1 MRYIDALANRLA
13 LGSKEL
19 QWQRLIYVVNKT
31 LKMVKKTGND
41 LFIVDNSDNDW
52 KVVNYLTEWADISHQ
67 FDIATGYFEIGALLA
82 LDGKWQQ
89 LAHIRILMG
98 DEVTKR
104 THRALVEGLARVG
117 QLLDESIEREK
128 QKNDFLTGVDHIVQ
142 ALATGKL
149 QCRVYTKKKFHAKA
163 YITHSKLAV
172 VGSSALVGSSNFTQP
187 GLTGNVELNVQ
198 LRREVEDLQQ
208 WFDTH
213 WNDAEDASVAVLKV
227 VERHTRH
234 YLPFEVYAKA
244 LQAYFNNYEE
254 TAGDW
259 ERKQSRMYPILD
271 QYQRDGYAA
280 LLKIGG
286 KYGGAFL
293 CDGVGLGK
301 TFVGLMLIERLVKFE
316 RKKVLLVVPKSGREP
331 VWESSL
337 RRHLPELFG
346 DFSNLVLINHTD
358 LQRGGEWVEKLQRLK
373 EQADVIVIDEAHHF
387 RNPGTKKET
396 SRYWQ
401 MQSIAKGKQVFML
414 TATPINNR
422 LIDLQ
427 HLIEHFT
434 QRAPDHFNETL
445 GIHSL
450 PGHFRKLEKELTKRL
465 GIEAL
470 QGELTGFEVSDFLA
484 HDSLFRE
491 LVVQR
496 SRAYV
501 KQSQLTA
508 GAKAA
513 LFPKR
518 AAPKVADY
526 SVKKTY
532 GKLLAMLEKAFNR
545 KHPLFTLPMYYPLAY
560 SKVPVADGFEDN
572 RQKQVVGLIRI
583 LFLKRFESSARAFE
597 TSCQQ
602 LLRKVLAFVTV
613 NSTTRHELAALERWR
628 IHQEELLGEVQ
639 KRQQQLFDPGPEG
652 QDDTE
657 EDVIPDEMLAEV
669 ELLNRDEFD
678 VPQML
683 SESLQDLNQL
693 AEFLNELRQFKPS
706 HDDKL
711 RALVHLLKSDPVL
724 KKHKVMI
731 FSEFSATARYLAQEL
746 ERAGIKGI
754 DQIDSATKGSRGDVI
769 RRFSPYYNNMTS
781 QALADLGQ
789 SETRVLIATDVLSEG
804 LNLQDATRLINYDLH
819 WNPVRLMQRIGRVD
833 RRMNPDI
840 EKVLVKDHPEVK
852 DIRGTVEYWNFL
864 PPGELDELLNLFKK
878 VSNKTLLI
886 SKTLGIEGKKLLR
899 PEDDFAALR
908 DFDHQ
913 LEGEPTALETMHLAY
928 QQLLVNHPDL
938 PQRLQVLPGR
948 VFSGKTHIQPGAQAV
963 FFCFAL
969 PSKAP
974 SVTVQDEE
982 SEAWTLTKGRTEWL
996 LLDLQSGKVLDN
1008 AAAIDAVIRCEPT
1021 TPRQCLIAHMT
1032 LSEARAKVEK
1042 HLKNGYLRQVQA
1054 PLGVLPQLLAWMEL
1068 N

>member
-1 MRYIDALANRLA
+1 MSA
-13 LGSKEL
+13 
-19 QWQRLIYVVNKT
+19 
-31 LKMVKKTGND
+31 KTGND
-41 LFIVDNSDNDW
+41 LFIVDNSDEDW
-52 KVVNYLTEWADISHQ
+52 KVLNYLAEWSEISHK

-82 LDGKWQQ
+82 LDGKWQK
-89 LAHIRILMG
+89 LDHIRILMG

-104 THRALVEGLARVG
+104 THRALAEGLSRVG
-117 QLLDESIEREK
+117 QLLDDSIEREK
-128 QKNDFLTGVDHIVQ
+128 QRNDFLTGVDQIVQ
-142 ALATGKL
+142 AIASGKI
-149 QCRVYTKKKFHAKA
+149 QCRVYAKKKFHAKA

-172 VGSSALVGSSNFTQP
+172 VGSSALVGSSNFTYP

-198 LRREVEDLQQ
+198 LRREVEELQQ
-208 WFDTH
+208 WFEAH
-213 WNDAEDASVAVLKV
+213 WDEAEDASAEVLKV
-227 VERHTRH
+227 MERQTRN
-234 YLPFEVYAKA
+234 YLPFEVYAKS

-259 ERKQSRMYPILD
+259 ERHQSRMYPVLD
-271 QYQRDGYAA
+271 QYQRDGYGS
-280 LLKIGG
+280 LLKIGN

-316 RKKVLLVVPKSGREP
+316 RKKVLLIVPKSGREP

-337 RRHLPELFG
+337 RTYLPELFG

-358 LQRGGEWVEKLQRLK
+358 LQRGGDWHEKIQRLK
-373 EQADVIVIDEAHHF
+373 EQADVVVIDEAHHF
-387 RNPGTKKET
+387 RNPSTKKET

-401 MQSIAKGKQVFML
+401 MQDLAKDKTVFML

-434 QRAPDHFNETL
+434 QREPSHFKDTL

-450 PGHFRKLEKELTKRL
+450 PGHFRKLEKELGKRMGSEL
-465 GIEAL
+465 L
-470 QGELTGFEVSDFLA
+470 QGELAGVETGDILSQ
-484 HDSLFRE
+484 DSLFRE

-501 KQSQLTA
+501 RQSQITA

-513 LFPKR
+513 LFPTR
-518 AAPKVADY
+518 EAPKVADY

-532 GKLLAMLEKAFNR
+532 GKLLSMVEKAFN
-545 KHPLFTLPMYYPLAY
+545 KKQPLFTLPMYYPLAY
-560 SKVPVADGFEDN
+560 SKVPVEDGFEDN

-583 LFLKRFESSARAFE
+583 LFLKRFESSASAFE
-597 TSCQQ
+597 SSCQQ
-602 LLRKVLAFVTV
+602 LLRKVMAFIQV
-613 NSTTRHELAALERWR
+613 NSTTKHEQAALERWR
-628 IHQEELLGEVQ
+628 IHQEELLGDVQ
-639 KRQQQLFDPGPEG
+639 RRQHQLFEEG
-652 QDDTE
+652 GEDEVEQD
-657 EDVIPDEMLAEV
+657 EDVIPEEMLAAV
-669 ELLNRDEFD
+669 ELLDREKFD
-678 VPQML
+678 VSQML

-711 RALVHLLKSDPVL
+711 RALIQLLKSDPVL

-731 FSEFSATARYLAQEL
+731 FSEFSATARYLAKEL
-746 ERAGIKGI
+746 EKAGIKGV
-754 DQIDSATKGSRGDVI
+754 DQIDSGTKRSRSDVI
-769 RRFSPYYNNMTS
+769 RQFAPYYNNMTS
-781 QALADLGQ
+781 QTLADKGHA
-789 SETRVLIATDVLSEG
+789 ETRILIATDVLSEG

-840 EKVLVKDHPEVK
+840 EKKLVKDHPEVK
-852 DIRGTVEYWNFL
+852 PIRGTVEYWNFL
-864 PPGELDELLNLFKK
+864 PPGELDELLNLYKK

-913 LEGEPTALETMHLAY
+913 FEGEPTALETMHLEY
-928 QQLLVNHPDL
+928 QRLLASHPDL
-938 PQRLQVLPGR
+938 PERLQALPGR
-948 VFSGKTHIQPGAQAV
+948 VFSGKQHIQPGTQAV

-969 PSKAP
+969 PGKDNT
-974 SVTVQDEE
+974 VTDPQLEAD
-982 SEAWTLTKGRTEWL
+982 AWTLSAGRTVWL
-996 LLDLQSGKVLDN
+996 LLDLKSGKVIED
-1008 AAAIDAVIRCEPT
+1008 AAAIDTVIHCEPE
-1021 TPRQCLIAHMT
+1021 TPRHCQIVQST

-1042 HLKNGYLRQVQA
+1042 HLKNAYFKHVQA
-1054 PLGVLPQLLAWMEL
+1054 PVGVTSTLLAWMEL

>member
-1 MRYIDALANRLA
+1 
-13 LGSKEL
+13 
-19 QWQRLIYVVNKT
+19 
-31 LKMVKKTGND
+31 MVTKTGND
-41 LFIVDNSDNDW
+41 LFIVDNSDDDW
-52 KVVNYLTEWADISHQ
+52 KVLNYLAEWSEISHK

-82 LDGKWQQ
+82 LDGKWQKLDQ
-89 LAHIRILMG
+89 IRILMG
-98 DEVTKR
+98 DDVTKR
-104 THRALVEGLARVG
+104 THRALVEGLARIG
-117 QLLDESIEREK
+117 HLLDDSIEREK
-128 QKNDFLTGVDHIVQ
+128 QKNDFLIGVDQIVQ
-142 ALATGKL
+142 AIASGKI
-149 QCRVYTKKKFHAKA
+149 QCRVYVKKKFHAKA

-172 VGSSALVGSSNFTQP
+172 VGSSALVGSSNFTYP

-198 LRREVEDLQQ
+198 LRREVEELQQ
-208 WFDTH
+208 WFDAH
-213 WNDAEDASVAVLKV
+213 WAEAEDASAEVLKV
-227 VERHTRH
+227 MERQTRN
-234 YLPFEVYAKA
+234 YLPFEVYAKS

-259 ERKQSRMYPILD
+259 ERHQSRMYPILD
-271 QYQRDGYAA
+271 QYQRDGYGA
-280 LLKIGG
+280 LLKISG

-316 RKKVLLVVPKSGREP
+316 RKKVLLIVPKSGREP

-337 RRHLPELFG
+337 RRYLPELFG
-346 DFSNLVLINHTD
+346 DFSNLVVVNHTD
-358 LQRGGEWVEKLQRLK
+358 LQRGGDWVEKLQRLK
-373 EQADVIVIDEAHHF
+373 EQADVLVIDEAHHF
-387 RNPGTKKET
+387 RNPSTKKDT

-401 MQSIAKGKQVFML
+401 MQGLAKDKTVFML

-434 QRAPDHFNETL
+434 QREAGHFKDTL

-450 PGHFRKLEKELTKRL
+450 PGHFRKLEKELAKRMGGEL
-465 GIEAL
+465 L
-470 QGELTGFEVSDFLA
+470 QGELAGLETGDLLA
-484 HDSLFRE
+484 QDSLFRE

-501 KQSQLTA
+501 KQSQITA
-508 GAKAA
+508 GAKEA

-532 GKLLAMLEKAFNR
+532 GKLLGMVEKAFN
-545 KHPLFTLPMYYPLAY
+545 KKQPLFTLPMYYPLAY

-583 LFLKRFESSARAFE
+583 LFLKRFESSASAFE
-597 TSCQQ
+597 ASCQQ
-602 LLRKVLAFVTV
+602 LLRKVMAFVQV
-613 NSTTRHELAALERWR
+613 NSTTKHEQAALERWR
-628 IHQEELLGEVQ
+628 IHQEELLGDVQ
-639 KRQQQLFDPGPEG
+639 RRQHQLFDNAGEDEAE
-652 QDDTE
+652 QD
-657 EDVIPDEMLAEV
+657 EDVIPEEMLAAV
-669 ELLNRDEFD
+669 ELLDRDQFD

-711 RALVHLLKSDPVL
+711 RALIQLLKTDPVL

-731 FSEFSATARYLAQEL
+731 FSEFSATARYLAKEL
-746 ERAGIKGI
+746 EKAGIKGI
-754 DQIDSATKGSRGDVI
+754 DQIDSATKRSRGDVI
-769 RRFSPYYNNMTS
+769 RQFAPYYNNMTS
-781 QALADLGQ
+781 QALADKGHT
-789 SETRVLIATDVLSEG
+789 ETRVLIATDVLSEG

-840 EKVLVKDHPEVK
+840 EKMLVKDHPEVK
-852 DIRGTVEYWNFL
+852 AIRGTVEYWNFL

-878 VSNKTLLI
+878 VSSKTLLI

-913 LEGEPTALETMHLAY
+913 FEGEPSALETMHLEY
-928 QQLLVNHPDL
+928 QRLLADHPDL
-938 PQRLQVLPGR
+938 PERLKALPGR
-948 VFSGKTHIQPGAQAV
+948 VFSGKVHLQPGTQAV

-969 PSKAP
+969 QGKDNTVTAP
-974 SVTVQDEE
+974 MIE
-982 SEAWTLTKGRTEWL
+982 SDAWTLAAGRTEWL
-996 LLDLQSGKVLDN
+996 LLDLQSGKVLDD
-1008 AAAIDAVIRCEPT
+1008 AAAIDAVIHCEPE
-1021 TPRQCLIAHMT
+1021 TPRHCHIAQTT

-1054 PLGVLPQLLAWMEL
+1054 PLGVVPQLIAWMEL

>member
-1 MRYIDALANRLA
+1 M
-13 LGSKEL
+13 
-19 QWQRLIYVVNKT
+19 T
-31 LKMVKKTGND
+31 KKTGND
-41 LFIVDNSDNDW
+41 LFIVDNSDDDW
-52 KVVNYLTEWADISHQ
+52 RVLNYLAEWSEISHK

-82 LDGKWQQ
+82 LHGKWQKLDQ
-89 LAHIRILMG
+89 IRILMG

-104 THRALVEGLARVG
+104 THRALLEGLARVG

-128 QKNDFLTGVDHIVQ
+128 QKNDFLTGVDEVVKAI
-142 ALATGKL
+142 ASGKI
-149 QCRVYTKKKFHAKA
+149 QCRVYIKKKFHAKA

-172 VGSSALVGSSNFTQP
+172 VGSSALVGSSNFTHP

-198 LRREVEDLQQ
+198 LRREVEELQQ
-208 WFDTH
+208 WFDAH
-213 WNDAEDASVAVLKV
+213 WAEAEDASAEVLKV
-227 VERHTRH
+227 MERQTRN
-234 YLPFEVYAKA
+234 YLPFEVYAKS

-271 QYQRDGYAA
+271 QYQRDGYGA

-337 RRHLPELFG
+337 RRYLPELFG
-346 DFSNLVLINHTD
+346 DFSNLVVVNHTD
-358 LQRGGEWVEKLQRLK
+358 LQRGGDWVEKIQRLK

-387 RNPGTKKET
+387 RNPSTKKDT

-401 MQSIAKGKQVFML
+401 MQALAKDKTVFML

-434 QRAPDHFNETL
+434 QRQADHFKDTL

-450 PGHFRKLEKELTKRL
+450 PGHFRKLEKELAKRMGSEL
-465 GIEAL
+465 L
-470 QGELTGFEVSDFLA
+470 QGELAGMETGDILS

-501 KQSQLTA
+501 RQSQITA

-518 AAPKVADY
+518 EAPKVADY

-532 GKLLAMLEKAFNR
+532 GKLLSMVEKAFN
-545 KHPLFTLPMYYPLAY
+545 KKQPLFTLPMYYPLAY
-560 SKVPVADGFEDN
+560 PNPDAKLAIDDFESN

-583 LFLKRFESSARAFE
+583 LFLKRFESSASAFE
-597 TSCQQ
+597 ASCQQ
-602 LLRKVLAFVTV
+602 LLRKVMAFVQV
-613 NSTTRHELAALERWR
+613 NSATKHEKASLERWR
-628 IHQEELLGEVQ
+628 IHQEELLGDVQ
-639 KRQQQLFDPGPEG
+639 KRQRQLFDDGMEDDAE
-652 QDDTE
+652 QD
-657 EDVIPDEMLAEV
+657 EDVIPEEMLAAV
-669 ELLNRDEFD
+669 ELLDRNQFD

-693 AEFLNELRQFKPS
+693 AEFLNELRQFEPK

-711 RALVHLLKSDPVL
+711 RALIQLLKTDPVL
-724 KKHKVMI
+724 KSHKVMI
-731 FSEFSATARYLAQEL
+731 FSEFSATARYLSKEL
-746 ERAGIKGI
+746 KEAGIKGI
-754 DQIDSATKGSRGDVI
+754 DQIDSATKRSRGDVI
-769 RRFSPYYNNMTS
+769 RQFAPYYNNMTS
-781 QALADLGQ
+781 QALADKGHT
-789 SETRVLIATDVLSEG
+789 ETRVLIATDVLSEG

-833 RRMNPDI
+833 RRMNPEI
-840 EKVLVKDHPEVK
+840 EKVMIKDHPDVK
-852 DIRGTVEYWNFL
+852 AIRGTVEYWNFL

-913 LEGEPTALETMHLAY
+913 FEGEPTALEKMHLEY
-928 QQLLVNHPDL
+928 QRLLNQHPDL
-938 PQRLQVLPGR
+938 PERLQALPGR
-948 VFSGKTHIQPGAQAV
+948 VFSGKVHLQPGTKAV

-969 PSKAP
+969 PGKDNTV
-974 SVTVQDEE
+974 SVPELE
-982 SEAWTLTKGRTEWL
+982 SDAWTLAAGRTEWL
-996 LLDLQSGKVLDN
+996 LLDLQSGNVLDD
-1008 AAAIDAVIRCEPT
+1008 AAAIDAVIHCEPE
-1021 TPRQCLIAHMT
+1021 TPRHCYIAQTT
-1032 LSEARAKVEK
+1032 LSQARAKVEK

-1054 PLGVLPQLLAWMEL
+1054 PLGVVPQFVAWMEL
-1068 N
+1068 G

>member
-1 MRYIDALANRLA
+1 MSA
-13 LGSKEL
+13 
-19 QWQRLIYVVNKT
+19 
-31 LKMVKKTGND
+31 KTGND
-41 LFIVDNSDNDW
+41 LFIVDNSDEDW
-52 KVVNYLTEWADISHQ
+52 KVLNYLAEWSEISHK

-82 LDGKWQQ
+82 LDGKWQK
-89 LAHIRILMG
+89 LDHIRILMG

-104 THRALVEGLARVG
+104 THRALAEGLSRVG
-117 QLLDESIEREK
+117 QLLDDSIEREK
-128 QKNDFLTGVDHIVQ
+128 QKNDFLTGVDQIVQ
-142 ALATGKL
+142 AIASGKI
-149 QCRVYTKKKFHAKA
+149 QCRVYAKKKFHAKA

-172 VGSSALVGSSNFTQP
+172 VGSSALVGSSNFTYP

-198 LRREVEDLQQ
+198 LRREVEELQQ
-208 WFDTH
+208 WFDAH
-213 WNDAEDASVAVLKV
+213 WNEAEDASAEVLKV
-227 VERHTRH
+227 MERQTRN
-234 YLPFEVYAKA
+234 YLPFEVYAKS

-259 ERKQSRMYPILD
+259 ERHQSRMYPVLD
-271 QYQRDGYAA
+271 QYQRDGYGS
-280 LLKIGG
+280 LLKIGN

-316 RKKVLLVVPKSGREP
+316 RKKVLLIVPKSGREP

-337 RRHLPELFG
+337 RTYLPELFG

-358 LQRGGEWVEKLQRLK
+358 LQRGGDWHEKIQRLK
-373 EQADVIVIDEAHHF
+373 EQADVVVIDEAHHF
-387 RNPGTKKET
+387 RNPSTKKET

-401 MQSIAKGKQVFML
+401 MQDLAKDKTVFML

-434 QRAPDHFNETL
+434 QREPSHFKDTL

-450 PGHFRKLEKELTKRL
+450 PGHFRKLEKELGKRMGSEL
-465 GIEAL
+465 L
-470 QGELTGFEVSDFLA
+470 QGELAGVETGDILSQ
-484 HDSLFRE
+484 DSLFRE

-501 KQSQLTA
+501 RQSQITA

-513 LFPKR
+513 LFPTR
-518 AAPKVADY
+518 EAPKVADY

-532 GKLLAMLEKAFNR
+532 GKLLNMVEKAFN
-545 KHPLFTLPMYYPLAY
+545 KKQPLFTLPMYYPLAY
-560 SKVPVADGFEDN
+560 SKVPVEDGFEDN

-583 LFLKRFESSARAFE
+583 LFLKRFESSASAFE
-597 TSCQQ
+597 SSCQQ
-602 LLRKVLAFVTV
+602 LLRKVMAFIQV
-613 NSTTRHELAALERWR
+613 NSTTKHEQAALERWR
-628 IHQEELLGEVQ
+628 IHQEELLGDVQ
-639 KRQQQLFDPGPEG
+639 RRQHQLFEEG
-652 QDDTE
+652 GEDEVEQD
-657 EDVIPDEMLAEV
+657 EDVIPEEMLAAV
-669 ELLNRDEFD
+669 ELLDREKFD
-678 VPQML
+678 VSQML

-693 AEFLNELRQFKPS
+693 AEFLNELRQFKPN

-711 RALVHLLKSDPVL
+711 RALIQLLKSDPVL

-731 FSEFSATARYLAQEL
+731 FSEFSATARYLAKEL
-746 ERAGIKGI
+746 EKAGIKGV
-754 DQIDSATKGSRGDVI
+754 DQIDSSTKRSRSDVI
-769 RRFSPYYNNMTS
+769 RQFAPYYNNMTS
-781 QALADLGQ
+781 QTLADKGHA
-789 SETRVLIATDVLSEG
+789 ETRILIATDVLSEG

-840 EKVLVKDHPEVK
+840 EKKLVKDHPEVK
-852 DIRGTVEYWNFL
+852 PIRGTVEYWNFL
-864 PPGELDELLNLFKK
+864 PPGELDELLNLYKK

-913 LEGEPTALETMHLAY
+913 FEGEPTALETMHLEY
-928 QQLLVNHPDL
+928 QRLLASHPDL
-938 PQRLQVLPGR
+938 PERLQALPGR
-948 VFSGKTHIQPGAQAV
+948 VFSGKQHIQPGTQAV

-969 PSKAP
+969 PGKDNT
-974 SVTVQDEE
+974 VTDPQLEAD
-982 SEAWTLTKGRTEWL
+982 AWTLSAGRTVWL
-996 LLDLQSGKVLDN
+996 LLDLKSGKVIED
-1008 AAAIDAVIRCEPT
+1008 AAAIDTVIHCEPE
-1021 TPRQCLIAHMT
+1021 TPRHCQIVQST

-1042 HLKNGYLRQVQA
+1042 HLKNAYFKHVQA
-1054 PLGVLPQLLAWMEL
+1054 PVGVTSTLLAWMEL

>member
-1 MRYIDALANRLA
+1 MAI
-13 LGSKEL
+13 
-19 QWQRLIYVVNKT
+19 
-31 LKMVKKTGND
+31 KTGND
-41 LFIVDNSDNDW
+41 LFIVDNSDEDW
-52 KVVNYLTEWADISHQ
+52 KVLNYLAEWSEISHK

-82 LDGKWQQ
+82 LDGKWQNLDQ
-89 LAHIRILMG
+89 IRILMG

-104 THRALVEGLARVG
+104 THRALAEGLSRVG
-117 QLLDESIEREK
+117 QLLDDSIEREK
-128 QKNDFLTGVDHIVQ
+128 QKNDFLTGVDQIVQ
-142 ALATGKL
+142 AIASGKI
-149 QCRVYTKKKFHAKA
+149 QCRVYVKKKFHAKA

-172 VGSSALVGSSNFTQP
+172 VGSSALVGSSNFTYP

-198 LRREVEDLQQ
+198 LRREVEELQQ
-208 WFDTH
+208 WFDAH
-213 WNDAEDASVAVLKV
+213 WDEAEDASAEVLKV
-227 VERHTRH
+227 MTRQTRN
-234 YLPFEVYAKA
+234 YLPFEIYAKS

-259 ERKQSRMYPILD
+259 ERNQSRMYPILD
-271 QYQRDGYAA
+271 QYQRDGYGA
-280 LLKIGG
+280 LLKISG

-316 RKKVLLVVPKSGREP
+316 RKKVLLIVPKSGREP

-337 RRHLPELFG
+337 RRYLPELFG

-358 LQRGGEWVEKLQRLK
+358 LQRGGDWAEKIQRLK

-387 RNPGTKKET
+387 RNPGTKKDT

-401 MQSIAKGKQVFML
+401 MQALAKDKQVFML

-434 QRAPDHFNETL
+434 QREAGHFKDTL

-450 PGHFRKLEKELTKRL
+450 SGHFRKLEKELSKRMGSEL
-465 GIEAL
+465 L
-470 QGELTGFEVSDFLA
+470 QGELAGLETGDILSQ
-484 HDSLFRE
+484 DSLFRE

-501 KQSQLTA
+501 RQSQITA

-518 AAPKVADY
+518 EAPKVADY

-532 GKLLAMLEKAFNR
+532 GKLLTMVEKAFN
-545 KHPLFTLPMYYPLAY
+545 KKQPLFTLPMYYPLAY

-583 LFLKRFESSARAFE
+583 LFLKRFESSASAFE
-597 TSCQQ
+597 SSCQQ
-602 LLRKVLAFVTV
+602 LLRKVMAFVQV
-613 NSTTRHELAALERWR
+613 NSTTKHEQASLERWR
-628 IHQEELLGEVQ
+628 IHQEELLGDVQ
-639 KRQQQLFDPGPEG
+639 KRQHQLFGDGVEDEAE
-652 QDDTE
+652 QD
-657 EDVIPDEMLAEV
+657 EDVIPEEMLAAV
-669 ELLNRDEFD
+669 DLLDRNQFD

-693 AEFLNELRQFKPS
+693 AEFLNELRKFKPS

-711 RALVHLLKSDPVL
+711 RALIQLLKTDPVL

-731 FSEFSATARYLAQEL
+731 FSEFSATACYLAKEL
-746 ERAGIKGI
+746 EKAGIKGI
-754 DQIDSATKGSRGDVI
+754 DQIDSATKRSRGDVI
-769 RRFSPYYNNMTS
+769 RQFAPYYNNMTS
-781 QALADLGQ
+781 QALADKGHT
-789 SETRVLIATDVLSEG
+789 EIRVLIATDVLSEG

-840 EKVLVKDHPEVK
+840 EKALVKDHPEVK
-852 DIRGTVEYWNFL
+852 AIRGTVEYWNFL

-913 LEGEPTALETMHLAY
+913 FEGEPTALETMHLEY
-928 QQLLVNHPDL
+928 QRLLAAHPDL
-938 PQRLQVLPGR
+938 PERLQALPGR
-948 VFSGKTHIQPGAQAV
+948 VFSGKVHLQPGTQAV

-969 PSKAP
+969 PGKDNTVTAP
-974 SVTVQDEE
+974 VLE
-982 SEAWTLTKGRTEWL
+982 SDAWTLAAGRTVWL
-996 LLDLQSGKVLDN
+996 VLDLKSGKILDD
-1008 AAAIDAVIRCEPT
+1008 AAEIDAVIHCEPE
-1021 TPRQCLIAHMT
+1021 TPRQCHIAQAT
-1032 LSEARAKVEK
+1032 LTEARTKVEK

-1054 PLGVLPQLLAWMEL
+1054 PLGVVPQLIAWMEL

>member
-1 MRYIDALANRLA
+1 ME
-13 LGSKEL
+13 S
-19 QWQRLIYVVNKT
+19 
-31 LKMVKKTGND
+31 KTGND
-41 LFIVDNSDNDW
+41 LFIVDNSDDDW
-52 KVVNYLTEWADISHQ
+52 KVFNYLKEWSVISSQ

-82 LDGKWQQ
+82 LDGHWQMLDQ
-89 LAHIRILMG
+89 IRILMG

-104 THRALVEGLARVG
+104 THSALAEGLARVG
-117 QLLDESIEREK
+117 QLLDDSIEREK
-128 QKNDFLTGVDHIVQ
+128 QKNDFLTGVDQIVQ
-142 ALATGKL
+142 AIASGKI
-149 QCRVYTKKKFHAKA
+149 QCRVYAKKKFHAKA

-172 VGSSALVGSSNFTQP
+172 VGSSALVGSSNFTYP

-198 LRREVEDLQQ
+198 LRREVAELQQ
-208 WFDTH
+208 WFDAH
-213 WNDAEDASVAVLKV
+213 WAEAEDTSAEVLKV
-227 VERHTRH
+227 MERQTRS
-234 YLPFEVYAKA
+234 YLPFEVYAKS

-259 ERKQSRMYPILD
+259 ERHQSRMYPILD
-271 QYQRDGYAA
+271 QYQRDGYGA
-280 LLKIGG
+280 LLKIGS

-337 RRHLPELFG
+337 RRYLPELFG

-358 LQRGGEWVEKLQRLK
+358 LQRGGEWVEKIQRLK

-387 RNPGTKKET
+387 RNPSTKKDT

-401 MQSIAKGKQVFML
+401 MQALAKDKTVFML

-434 QRAPDHFNETL
+434 QREAGHFKDTL

-450 PGHFRKLEKELTKRL
+450 PGHFRKLEKELGKRL
-465 GIEAL
+465 GSDLL
-470 QGELTGFEVSDFLA
+470 QGELAGIETGDILTQ
-484 HDSLFRE
+484 DSLFRE

-501 KQSQLTA
+501 KQSQITT
-508 GAKAA
+508 GAKEA

-518 AAPKVADY
+518 EAPKVADY

-532 GKLLAMLEKAFNR
+532 GKLLTMMEKAFN
-545 KHPLFTLPMYYPLAY
+545 KKQPLFTLPMYYPLAY

-583 LFLKRFESSARAFE
+583 LFLKRFESSASSFE
-597 TSCQQ
+597 SSCQQ
-602 LLRKVLAFVTV
+602 LLRKVMAFVQA
-613 NSTTRHELAALERWR
+613 NSTTKHELAALERWR
-628 IHQEELLGEVQ
+628 IHQEELLGDVQ
-639 KRQQQLFDPGPEG
+639 KRQHQLFDNGGEDEAE
-652 QDDTE
+652 QD
-657 EDVIPDEMLAEV
+657 EDVIPEEMLEAV
-669 ELLNRDEFD
+669 ELLDRDQFD

-693 AEFLNELRQFKPS
+693 AEFLNELRQFEPK

-711 RALVHLLKSDPVL
+711 RALVQLLKTDPVL

-731 FSEFSATARYLAQEL
+731 FSEFSATARYLAKEL
-746 ERAGIKGI
+746 EKAGIKGI
-754 DQIDSATKGSRGDVI
+754 DQIDSGTKRSRSDVI
-769 RRFSPYYNNMTS
+769 RQFAPYYNGMNS
-781 QALADLGQ
+781 QALADAGQ
-789 SETRVLIATDVLSEG
+789 PETRILIATDVLSEG

-840 EKVLVKDHPEVK
+840 EKKLVKDHPDVK
-852 DIRGTVEYWNFL
+852 AIRGTVEYWNFL
-864 PPGELDELLNLFKK
+864 PPGELDELLNLYKK

-913 LEGEPTALETMHLAY
+913 FEGEPTALETMHLEY
-928 QQLLVNHPDL
+928 QRLLAAHPDL
-938 PQRLQVLPGR
+938 PERLQALPGR
-948 VFSGKTHIQPGAQAV
+948 VFSGKVHLQPGTQAV

-969 PSKAP
+969 PGKDN
-974 SVTVQDEE
+974 TVIDPVIE
-982 SEAWTLTKGRTEWL
+982 SDAWTLAAGRTEWL
-996 LLDLQSGKVLDN
+996 LLDLQSGKVLDD
-1008 AAAIDAVIRCEPT
+1008 AAAIDAVIHCEPE
-1021 TPRQCLIAHMT
+1021 TPRHCHIAQTT

-1042 HLKNGYLRQVQA
+1042 HLKNGYLRHVQA
-1054 PLGVLPQLLAWMEL
+1054 PVGVVPQLIAWMEL

>member
-1 MRYIDALANRLA
+1 M
-13 LGSKEL
+13 
-19 QWQRLIYVVNKT
+19 T
-31 LKMVKKTGND
+31 KKTGND
-41 LFIVDNSDNDW
+41 LFIVDNSDDDW
-52 KVVNYLTEWADISHQ
+52 RVLNYLAEWSEISHK

-82 LDGKWQQ
+82 LHGKWQKLDQ
-89 LAHIRILMG
+89 IRILMG

-104 THRALVEGLARVG
+104 THRALLEGLARVG

-128 QKNDFLTGVDHIVQ
+128 QKNDFLTGVDEVVKAI
-142 ALATGKL
+142 ASGKI
-149 QCRVYTKKKFHAKA
+149 QCRVYIKKKFHAKA

-172 VGSSALVGSSNFTQP
+172 VGSSALVGSSNFTYP

-198 LRREVEDLQQ
+198 LRREVEELQQ
-208 WFDTH
+208 WFDAH
-213 WNDAEDASVAVLKV
+213 WAEAEDASAEVLKV
-227 VERHTRH
+227 MERQTRN
-234 YLPFEVYAKA
+234 YLPFEVYAKS

-271 QYQRDGYAA
+271 QYQRDGYGA

-337 RRHLPELFG
+337 RRYLPELFG
-346 DFSNLVLINHTD
+346 DFSNLVVVNHTD
-358 LQRGGEWVEKLQRLK
+358 LQRGGDWVEKIQRLK

-387 RNPGTKKET
+387 RNPSTKKDT

-401 MQSIAKGKQVFML
+401 MQALAKDKTVFML

-434 QRAPDHFNETL
+434 QRQADHFKDTL

-450 PGHFRKLEKELTKRL
+450 PGHFRKLEKELAKRMGSEL
-465 GIEAL
+465 L
-470 QGELTGFEVSDFLA
+470 QGELAGMETGDILS

-501 KQSQLTA
+501 RQSQITA

-518 AAPKVADY
+518 EAPKVADY

-532 GKLLAMLEKAFNR
+532 GKLLSMVEKAFN
-545 KHPLFTLPMYYPLAY
+545 KKQPLFTLPMYYPLAY
-560 SKVPVADGFEDN
+560 PNPDAKLAIDDFESN

-583 LFLKRFESSARAFE
+583 LFLKRFESSASAFE
-597 TSCQQ
+597 ASCQQ
-602 LLRKVLAFVTV
+602 LLRKVMAFVQV
-613 NSTTRHELAALERWR
+613 NSATKHEKASLERWR
-628 IHQEELLGEVQ
+628 IHQEELLGDVQ
-639 KRQQQLFDPGPEG
+639 KRQRQLFDDGMEDDAE
-652 QDDTE
+652 QD
-657 EDVIPDEMLAEV
+657 EDVIPEEMLAAV
-669 ELLNRDEFD
+669 ELLDRNQFD

-693 AEFLNELRQFKPS
+693 AEFLNELRQFEPK

-711 RALVHLLKSDPVL
+711 RALIQLLKTDPVL
-724 KKHKVMI
+724 KSHKVMI
-731 FSEFSATARYLAQEL
+731 FSEFSATARYLSKEL
-746 ERAGIKGI
+746 KEAGIKGI
-754 DQIDSATKGSRGDVI
+754 DQIDSATKRSRGDVI
-769 RRFSPYYNNMTS
+769 RQFAPYYNNMTS
-781 QALADLGQ
+781 QALADKGHT
-789 SETRVLIATDVLSEG
+789 ETRVLIATDVLSEG

-833 RRMNPDI
+833 RRMNPEI
-840 EKVLVKDHPEVK
+840 EKVMIKDHPDVK
-852 DIRGTVEYWNFL
+852 AIRGTVEYWNFL

-913 LEGEPTALETMHLAY
+913 FEGEPTALEKMHLEY
-928 QQLLVNHPDL
+928 QRLLNQHPDL
-938 PQRLQVLPGR
+938 PERLQALPGR
-948 VFSGKTHIQPGAQAV
+948 VFSGKVHLQPGTKAV

-969 PSKAP
+969 PGKDNTV
-974 SVTVQDEE
+974 SVPELE
-982 SEAWTLTKGRTEWL
+982 SDAWTLAAGRTEWL
-996 LLDLQSGKVLDN
+996 LLDLQSGNVLDD
-1008 AAAIDAVIRCEPT
+1008 AAAIDAVIHCEPE
-1021 TPRQCLIAHMT
+1021 TPRHCYIAQTT
-1032 LSEARAKVEK
+1032 LSQARAKVEK

-1054 PLGVLPQLLAWMEL
+1054 PLGVVPQFVAWMEL
-1068 N
+1068 G

>member
-1 MRYIDALANRLA
+1 MA
-13 LGSKEL
+13 
-19 QWQRLIYVVNKT
+19 T
-31 LKMVKKTGND
+31 KTGND
-41 LFIVDNSDNDW
+41 LFIVDNSDEEW
-52 KVVNYLTEWADISHQ
+52 RVLNYLAEWSEISHK

-82 LDGKWQQ
+82 LHGKWQKLDQ
-89 LAHIRILMG
+89 IRILMG
-98 DEVTKR
+98 DDVTKR
-104 THRALVEGLARVG
+104 THRALIEGLARIG
-117 QLLDESIEREK
+117 HLLDDSIEREK
-128 QKNDFLTGVDHIVQ
+128 QKNDFLTGVDEIVQ
-142 ALATGKL
+142 AITGGKIK
-149 QCRVYTKKKFHAKA
+149 CRVYAKKKFHAKA

-172 VGSSALVGSSNFTQP
+172 VGSSALVGSSNFTFP

-198 LRREVEDLQQ
+198 LRREVEELQQ
-208 WFDTH
+208 WFDLH
-213 WNDAEDASVAVLKV
+213 WDEAEDASAEVLKV
-227 VERHTRH
+227 MERQTHN
-234 YLPFEVYAKA
+234 YLPFEVYAKS

-259 ERKQSRMYPILD
+259 ERHQSRMYPVLD
-271 QYQRDGYAA
+271 QYQRDGYGA

-316 RKKVLLVVPKSGREP
+316 RKKVLLIVPKSGREP

-337 RRHLPELFG
+337 RRYLPELFG

-358 LQRGGEWVEKLQRLK
+358 LQRGGEWVEKIQRLK

-387 RNPGTKKET
+387 RNPSTKKDT

-401 MQSIAKGKQVFML
+401 MQALAKDKQVFML

-434 QRAPDHFNETL
+434 QREPGHFKDTL

-450 PGHFRKLEKELTKRL
+450 PGHFRKLEKELGKRMGSDL
-465 GIEAL
+465 L
-470 QGELTGFEVSDFLA
+470 QGELAGVETGDILSQ
-484 HDSLFRE
+484 DSLFRE

-501 KQSQLTA
+501 RRSQITA
-508 GAKAA
+508 GAKEA

-518 AAPKVADY
+518 EAPKVADY

-532 GKLLAMLEKAFNR
+532 GKLLTMVEKAFN
-545 KHPLFTLPMYYPLAY
+545 KTQPLFTLPMYYPLAY
-560 SKVPVADGFEDN
+560 SKGPVADGFEDN

-583 LFLKRFESSARAFE
+583 LFLKRFESSASAFE
-597 TSCQQ
+597 SSCQQ
-602 LLRKVLAFVTV
+602 LMRKVMAFVQV
-613 NSTTRHELAALERWR
+613 NSTTKHEQAAFERWR
-628 IHQEELLGEVQ
+628 IHQEELLGDVQ
-639 KRQQQLFDPGPEG
+639 KRQHQLFDNGSEDESE
-652 QDDTE
+652 QD
-657 EDVIPDEMLAEV
+657 EDVIPEEMLAAV
-669 ELLNRDEFD
+669 ELLDRDQFD

-711 RALVHLLKSDPVL
+711 RALVQLLKTDPVL

-731 FSEFSATARYLAQEL
+731 FSEFSATARYLAKEL
-746 ERAGIKGI
+746 ESAGIKGI

-769 RRFSPYYNNMTS
+769 RRFAPYYNNMTS
-781 QALADLGQ
+781 QALADKGHT
-789 SETRVLIATDVLSEG
+789 ETRVLIATDVLSEG

-852 DIRGTVEYWNFL
+852 AIRGTVEYWNFL

-878 VSNKTLLI
+878 VSNKTLVI
-886 SKTLGIEGKKLLR
+886 SQTLGIESRQLLT
-899 PEDDFAALR
+899 PGDNYDPLR

-913 LEGEPTALETMHLAY
+913 FEGEPTALETMHLEY
-928 QQLLVNHPDL
+928 QRLLAAHPDL
-938 PQRLQVLPGR
+938 PERLQALPGR
-948 VFSGKTHIQPGAQAV
+948 VFSGKVHLQPGTQAV

-969 PSKAP
+969 PGKDNT
-974 SVTVQDEE
+974 VTDPLLE
-982 SEAWTLTKGRTEWL
+982 SDAWTQAAGRTEWL
-996 LLDLQSGKVLDN
+996 LLDLQSGKVLDD
-1008 AAAIDAVIRCEPT
+1008 AAAIDAAIHCEPE
-1021 TPRQCLIAHMT
+1021 TPRHCLIAQST

-1054 PLGVLPQLLAWMEL
+1054 PLGVVPQLIAWMEL